1 MKKKYKFTG
10 KLKVYLAGLGEVKP
24 DEVIEVER
32 EINHPDFEPIEED
45 QPKKGKKEE
54 KE

>member
-10 KLKVYLAGLGEVKP
+10 KLTVYVAGFGEVKP

-32 EINHPDFEPIEED
+32 EINHPDFKLIEED
-45 QPKKGKKEE
+45 QLKKSKQEE

>member
-10 KLKVYLAGLGEVKP
+10 KLTVYVAGYGEVKP

-32 EINHPDFEPIEED
+32 EINHPDFELIEEE
-45 QPKKGKKEE
+45 QSKKGKKEV